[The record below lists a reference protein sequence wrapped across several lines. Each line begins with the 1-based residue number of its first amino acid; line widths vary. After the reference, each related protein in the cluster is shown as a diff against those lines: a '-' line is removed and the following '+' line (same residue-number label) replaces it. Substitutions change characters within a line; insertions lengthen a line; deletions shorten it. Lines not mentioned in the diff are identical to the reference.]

1 MQSAK
6 VLNFFSMVLWYP
18 FLEFQ
23 RLLFALL
30 GVNSN
35 LQRIRENIKIMKK
48 NAFLCVI
55 MVCISI
61 LSGCGAGDDVS
72 SEQTVEKNIKY
83 VTNDNAAASMIEAE
97 QETGSEIS
105 DSDTGENDTE
115 DNDTEENDIQE
126 NNEQYNDTG
135 AVSDEKQLTGSVE
148 VIKKAEFVVLTDDGT
163 YYEFLFKKKPSGLME
178 IEAGTRVTV
187 TYNGDIS
194 EDNIMSGGIISIET
208 Q

>member
-1 MQSAK
+1 
-6 VLNFFSMVLWYP
+6 MVLWYP

-97 QETGSEIS
+97 QETGSETP

-148 VIKKAEFVVLTDDGT
+148 VIKKAEFVLLTDDGT
-163 YYEFLFKKKPSGLME
+163 YYEFLFKKKPSGLTE

-194 EDNIMSGGIISIET
+194 EDNIISGGIISIET

>member
-1 MQSAK
+1 
-6 VLNFFSMVLWYP
+6 MVLWYP

-30 GVNSN
+30 GVSSN

-72 SEQTVEKNIKY
+72 SEQTIEKNIKY

-97 QETGSEIS
+97 QETGSEIP

-148 VIKKAEFVVLTDDGT
+148 VIKKAEFVLLTDDGT
-163 YYEFLFKKKPSGLME
+163 YYEFLFKKKPSGLRE

-194 EDNIMSGGIISIET
+194 EDNIISGGIIS
-208 Q
+208 

>member
-1 MQSAK
+1 
-6 VLNFFSMVLWYP
+6 MVLWYP

-23 RLLFALL
+23 RLLVALL
-30 GVNSN
+30 GVSSN

-72 SEQTVEKNIKY
+72 SEQTIEKNIKY

-97 QETGSEIS
+97 QETGSEIP

-148 VIKKAEFVVLTDDGT
+148 VIKKEEFVLLTDDGT
-163 YYEFLFKKKPSGLME
+163 YYEFLFKKKPSGLRK

-194 EDNIMSGGIISIET
+194 EDNIISGGIISIEI

>member
-1 MQSAK
+1 
-6 VLNFFSMVLWYP
+6 MVLWYP

-30 GVNSN
+30 GVSSN

-72 SEQTVEKNIKY
+72 SEQTIEKNIKY

-105 DSDTGENDTE
+105 DSDTGENNTEENDTE
-115 DNDTEENDIQE
+115 ENNTEENDIQE
-126 NNEQYNDTG
+126 NNEQYNDAG

-148 VIKKAEFVVLTDDGT
+148 VIKKAEFVLLTDDGT
-163 YYEFLFKKKPSGLME
+163 YYEFSFKKKPSGLRE

-194 EDNIMSGGIISIET
+194 EDNIISGGIISIEI

>member
-1 MQSAK
+1 
-6 VLNFFSMVLWYP
+6 MVLWYH

-30 GVNSN
+30 GVSSN

-72 SEQTVEKNIKY
+72 SEQTIEKNIKY

-97 QETGSEIS
+97 QETGSEIP

-148 VIKKAEFVVLTDDGT
+148 VIKKAEFVLLTDDGT
-163 YYEFLFKKKPSGLME
+163 YYEFLFKKKPSGLRE

-194 EDNIMSGGIISIET
+194 EDNIISGGIISIEI

>member
-1 MQSAK
+1 
-6 VLNFFSMVLWYP
+6 MVLWYP

-30 GVNSN
+30 GVSSN
-35 LQRIRENIKIMKK
+35 FQRIRENIKIMKK

-72 SEQTVEKNIKY
+72 SEQTIEKNIKY

-97 QETGSEIS
+97 QETGSEIP

-148 VIKKAEFVVLTDDGT
+148 VIKKAEFVLLTDDGT
-163 YYEFLFKKKPSGLME
+163 YYEFLFKKKPSGLRE

-194 EDNIMSGGIISIET
+194 EDNIISGGIISIEI

>member
-1 MQSAK
+1 
-6 VLNFFSMVLWYP
+6 MVLWYP

-30 GVNSN
+30 GVSSN
-35 LQRIRENIKIMKK
+35 FQRIRENIKIMKK

-72 SEQTVEKNIKY
+72 SEQTIEKNIKY
-83 VTNDNAAASMIEAE
+83 VTNDNVAASMIEAE
-97 QETGSEIS
+97 QETGSEIP

-148 VIKKAEFVVLTDDGT
+148 VIKKAEFVLLTDDGT
-163 YYEFLFKKKPSGLME
+163 YYEFLFKKKPSGLRE

-194 EDNIMSGGIISIET
+194 EDNIISGGIISIEI

>member
-1 MQSAK
+1 
-6 VLNFFSMVLWYP
+6 MVLWYP

-30 GVNSN
+30 GVSSN
-35 LQRIRENIKIMKK
+35 LQKIRENIKIMKK

-72 SEQTVEKNIKY
+72 SEQTIEKNIKY

-97 QETGSEIS
+97 QETGSEIP
-105 DSDTGENDTE
+105 DSDTGE
-115 DNDTEENDIQE
+115 NDTEENDIQE

-148 VIKKAEFVVLTDDGT
+148 VIKKAEFVLLTDDGT
-163 YYEFLFKKKPSGLME
+163 YYEFLFKKKPSGLRE

-194 EDNIMSGGIISIET
+194 EDNIISGGIISIEI

>member
-1 MQSAK
+1 
-6 VLNFFSMVLWYP
+6 MVLWYP

-30 GVNSN
+30 GVSSN

-72 SEQTVEKNIKY
+72 SEQTIEKNIKY

-97 QETGSEIS
+97 QETGSEIP

-148 VIKKAEFVVLTDDGT
+148 VIKKAEFVLLTDDGT
-163 YYEFLFKKKPSGLME
+163 YDEFLFKKKP
-178 IEAGTRVTV
+178 
-187 TYNGDIS
+187 
-194 EDNIMSGGIISIET
+194 
-208 Q
+208 

>member
-1 MQSAK
+1 
-6 VLNFFSMVLWYP
+6 MVLWYP

-30 GVNSN
+30 GVSSN

-97 QETGSEIS
+97 QETGSETP

-148 VIKKAEFVVLTDDGT
+148 VIKKAEFVLLTDDGT

-194 EDNIMSGGIISIET
+194 EDNIISGGIISIET

>member
-1 MQSAK
+1 
-6 VLNFFSMVLWYP
+6 MVLWYP

-72 SEQTVEKNIKY
+72 SEQTIEKNIKY

-97 QETGSEIS
+97 QETGSEIP

-148 VIKKAEFVVLTDDGT
+148 VIKKAEFVLLTDDGT
-163 YYEFLFKKKPSGLME
+163 YYEFLFKKKPSGLTE

-194 EDNIMSGGIISIET
+194 EDNIISGGIISIEI

>member
-1 MQSAK
+1 
-6 VLNFFSMVLWYP
+6 MVLWYP

-23 RLLFALL
+23 RLLVALL
-30 GVNSN
+30 GVSSN

-72 SEQTVEKNIKY
+72 SEQTIEKNIKY

-97 QETGSEIS
+97 QETGSEIP
-105 DSDTGENDTE
+105 DSDTGENNTEENDTE
-115 DNDTEENDIQE
+115 ENNTEENDIQE

-148 VIKKAEFVVLTDDGT
+148 VIKKAEFVLLTDDGT
-163 YYEFLFKKKPSGLME
+163 YYEFSFKKKPSGLME

-194 EDNIMSGGIISIET
+194 EDNIISGGIISIEI

>member
-1 MQSAK
+1 
-6 VLNFFSMVLWYP
+6 MVLWYP

-30 GVNSN
+30 GVSSN

-72 SEQTVEKNIKY
+72 SEQTIEKNIKY
-83 VTNDNAAASMIEAE
+83 VTNDNAVASMIEAE
-97 QETGSEIS
+97 QETGSEIP
-105 DSDTGENDTE
+105 DSDTGENNTEENDTE
-115 DNDTEENDIQE
+115 ENNTEENDIQE
-126 NNEQYNDTG
+126 NNEQYNDAG

-148 VIKKAEFVVLTDDGT
+148 VIKKAEFVLLTDDGT
-163 YYEFLFKKKPSGLME
+163 YYEFSFKKKPSGLME

-187 TYNGDIS
+187 TYNGEIS
-194 EDNIMSGGIISIET
+194 EDNIISGGIISIEI

>member
-1 MQSAK
+1 
-6 VLNFFSMVLWYP
+6 MVLWYP

-30 GVNSN
+30 GVSSN

-72 SEQTVEKNIKY
+72 SEQTIEKNIKY

-97 QETGSEIS
+97 QETGSEIP
-105 DSDTGENDTE
+105 DSDTG
-115 DNDTEENDIQE
+115 DNDTVENDIQE

-135 AVSDEKQLTGSVE
+135 AVSDDNLLTGIVE
-148 VIKKAEFVVLTDDGT
+148 VIKKAAFVLLTDDGT
-163 YYEFLFKKKPSGLME
+163 YYEFLFKKKPSGLRE
-178 IEAGTRVTV
+178 IEAGTRVTD

-194 EDNIMSGGIISIET
+194 EDNIISGGIISIEI

>member
-1 MQSAK
+1 
-6 VLNFFSMVLWYP
+6 MVLWYP

-30 GVNSN
+30 GVSSN

-97 QETGSEIS
+97 QETGSETP

-148 VIKKAEFVVLTDDGT
+148 VIKKAEFVLLTDDGT
-163 YYEFLFKKKPSGLME
+163 YYEFLFKKKPSGLTE

-194 EDNIMSGGIISIET
+194 EDNIISGGIISIEI

>member
-1 MQSAK
+1 
-6 VLNFFSMVLWYP
+6 MVLWYP

-23 RLLFALL
+23 RLLVALL
-30 GVNSN
+30 GVSSN

-72 SEQTVEKNIKY
+72 SEQTIEKNIKY

-97 QETGSEIS
+97 QETGSEIP
-105 DSDTGENDTE
+105 DSDTGEN
-115 DNDTEENDIQE
+115 NTEENDIQE

-148 VIKKAEFVVLTDDGT
+148 VIKKAEFVLLTDDGT
-163 YYEFLFKKKPSGLME
+163 YYEFSFKKKPSGLME
-178 IEAGTRVTV
+178 IEAGTKVTV

-194 EDNIMSGGIISIET
+194 EDNIISGGIISIEI

>member
-1 MQSAK
+1 
-6 VLNFFSMVLWYP
+6 MVLWYP

-30 GVNSN
+30 GVSSN

-72 SEQTVEKNIKY
+72 SEQTIEKNIKY

-148 VIKKAEFVVLTDDGT
+148 VIKKAEFVLLTDDGT
-163 YYEFLFKKKPSGLME
+163 YYEFLFKKKPSGLTE

-194 EDNIMSGGIISIET
+194 EDNIISGGIISIEI

>member
-1 MQSAK
+1 
-6 VLNFFSMVLWYP
+6 MVLWYP

-72 SEQTVEKNIKY
+72 SEQTVENNIKY
-83 VTNDNAAASMIEAE
+83 VTTDNAAASMIEAE
-97 QETGSEIS
+97 QETGSEIP

-148 VIKKAEFVVLTDDGT
+148 VIKKAEFVLLTDDGT

-194 EDNIMSGGIISIET
+194 EDNIISGGIISIET

>member
-1 MQSAK
+1 
-6 VLNFFSMVLWYP
+6 MVLWYS

-30 GVNSN
+30 GVSSN

-72 SEQTVEKNIKY
+72 SEQTIEKNIKY

-97 QETGSEIS
+97 QETGSEIP

-148 VIKKAEFVVLTDDGT
+148 VIKKAEFVLLTDDGT
-163 YYEFLFKKKPSGLME
+163 YYEFLFKKKPSGLRE

-194 EDNIMSGGIISIET
+194 EDNIISGGIISIEI

>member
-1 MQSAK
+1 
-6 VLNFFSMVLWYP
+6 MVLWYP

-30 GVNSN
+30 GVSSN

-72 SEQTVEKNIKY
+72 SEQTIEKNIKY

-97 QETGSEIS
+97 QETGSEIP

-115 DNDTEENDIQE
+115 DNDTEEDDIQE

-148 VIKKAEFVVLTDDGT
+148 VIKKAEFVLLTDDGT
-163 YYEFLFKKKPSGLME
+163 YYEFLFKKKPSGLRE

-194 EDNIMSGGIISIET
+194 EDNIISGGIISIEI

>member
-1 MQSAK
+1 
-6 VLNFFSMVLWYP
+6 MVLWYP

-30 GVNSN
+30 GVSSN

-55 MVCISI
+55 MVYISI

-72 SEQTVEKNIKY
+72 SEQTIEKNIKY

-97 QETGSEIS
+97 QETGSEIP
-105 DSDTGENDTE
+105 DSDTGENNTE
-115 DNDTEENDIQE
+115 ENNTEENDIQE
-126 NNEQYNDTG
+126 NNEQYNDAG

-148 VIKKAEFVVLTDDGT
+148 VIKKAEFVLLTDDGT
-163 YYEFLFKKKPSGLME
+163 YYEFSFKKKPSGLRE

-194 EDNIMSGGIISIET
+194 EDNIISGGIISIEI

>member
-1 MQSAK
+1 
-6 VLNFFSMVLWYP
+6 MVLWYP

-97 QETGSEIS
+97 QETGSETP

-148 VIKKAEFVVLTDDGT
+148 VIKKAEFVLLTDDGT

-194 EDNIMSGGIISIET
+194 EDNIISGGIISIET

>member
-1 MQSAK
+1 
-6 VLNFFSMVLWYP
+6 MVLWYP

-30 GVNSN
+30 GVSSN

-55 MVCISI
+55 MLCISI

-72 SEQTVEKNIKY
+72 SEQTIEKNIKY

-97 QETGSEIS
+97 QETGSEIP

-148 VIKKAEFVVLTDDGT
+148 VIKKAEFVLLTDDGT
-163 YYEFLFKKKPSGLME
+163 YYEFLFKKKPSGLRG

-194 EDNIMSGGIISIET
+194 EDNIISGGIISIEI